1 MESLDKKW
9 IQIQNCAERD
19 KNQPA
24 TLRLKNMAGVFM
36 MVAGGIVTGK
46 SGGWW
51 RPRESCI
58 VNEEEIS
65 MF

>member
-1 MESLDKKW
+1 MKQSISIFCSSQGYMESLDKKW

-46 SGGWW
+46 
-51 RPRESCI
+51 
-58 VNEEEIS
+58 
-65 MF
+65 

>member
-9 IQIQNCAERD
+9 IQIQNCDERD

-46 SGGWW
+46 RVGAADHASNIRQNG
-51 RPRESCI
+51 I
-58 VNEEEIS
+58 
-65 MF
+65 